1 MCGFF
6 RIKKESIIKSDTY
19 INIDRVTDSNRLEL
33 LTRFWKEISS
43 HKLIITDRLHGMIFG
58 YLTQTPVIV
67 FPNNNWKIESTYRTW
82 LTGVSYISLIDSP
95 MTNEAFYSEIQKVLK
110 NKPKFVGTKN
120 KFSIL
125 KDKLREIITN
135 E

>member
-1 MCGFF
+1 
-6 RIKKESIIKSDTY
+6 
-19 INIDRVTDSNRLEL
+19 
-33 LTRFWKEISS
+33 
-43 HKLIITDRLHGMIFG
+43 MIFG